1 METTEILETIIV
13 AFAGFILLICVSLL
27 GYMVSL
33 WIRFIK
39 RRREVFAQAGF
50 RRYIPLTF
58 LLFFTC
64 LLVAFLIQNTLV
76 LFEHL

>member
-1 METTEILETIIV
+1 METTEILETIII
-13 AFAGFILLICVSLL
+13 AFAGIILLICLGLL

-50 RRYIPLTF
+50 RRYMPLAF
-58 LLFFTC
+58 LLFLSC
-64 LLVAFLIQNTLV
+64 LLVVVFIQNTLV